1 MAFNTAAYLEKWEA
15 INDKMRDSHFLW
27 GSLFH
32 DGEWNQYMSLDVY
45 KIQQNQWDILKIAST
60 EICQVLQTTYN
71 IIYNNT
77 EYLLQ
82 LGLPES
88 ALDLIT
94 VESDYFSDFIRLD
107 LVINNNEIKILE
119 INSDTPSGWVEGSI
133 ANRILCEEIGCVSPN
148 NLEQLVEQAWR
159 KILQKYQIQ
168 ESETIY
174 FTAYNWHD
182 EDRETTQFFRRHCP
196 HKRTEF
202 VEIGKIIVTENG
214 VYSPTG
220 APIRFLYR
228 LYPLEYLDE
237 DVDATHQ
244 PIGRWLTRHIVEGR
258 IKIINPPS
266 AFIMQSK
273 AVMALIYQ
281 LFLEHSPLF
290 SNEEHRIIEQYF
302 LPTYFNPSIFIEQ
315 NQAFVAKPLW
325 GREGGGVT
333 IYDKNQRVIQEDRT
347 LYYYEQPK
355 IYQQFTPLPKLT
367 VGTWDGDYEGHLL
380 TGVFVVQGEP
390 AGVLLRIGEPII
402 GNLSMFCG
410 IAIEN

>member
-1 MAFNTAAYLEKWEA
+1 MTFNTAAYLERWET
-15 INDKMRDSHFLW
+15 INAKMEEAHFLW
-27 GSLFH
+27 ATLFQ
-32 DGEWNQYMSLDVY
+32 DGEWNQYMSLDVHQFSHSEWDA
-45 KIQQNQWDILKIAST
+45 IQLASKQ
-60 EICQVLQTTYN
+60 ICQVLQKTYQL
-71 IIYNNT
+71 IYNNT

-88 ALDLIT
+88 TLNLIT
-94 VESDYFSDFIRLD
+94 VESEYFSDFIRLD
-107 LVINNNEIKILE
+107 LAVNNAQIKILE
-119 INSDTPSGWVEGSI
+119 INSDTPSGWVEGSV
-133 ANRILCEEIGCVSPN
+133 ANKILCEEWGFNSPN
-148 NLEQLVEQAWR
+148 NLEQPVKKAWE
-159 KILQKYQIQ
+159 KILQRYAIQ
-168 ESETIY
+168 DTDTIY

-182 EDRETTQFFRRHCP
+182 EDRETTQFFRRQCP

-202 VEIGKIIVTENG
+202 VDIGKIIVTEDG
-214 VYSPTG
+214 VYSPSG

-237 DVDATHQ
+237 DRDATQQ
-244 PIGRWLTRHIVEGR
+244 PIGHWLIRHLVDGR
-258 IKIINPPS
+258 VKIINPPS

-290 SNEEHRIIEQYF
+290 SNEEHHIIERYF
-302 LPTYFNPSIFIEQ
+302 LPTYFEVSPFIKQ
-315 NQAFVAKPLW
+315 NQAFVAKPFW

-333 IYDKNQRVIQEDRT
+333 IYDKNQQIIQEDRT
-347 LYYYEQPK
+347 PYYWQQSK

-367 VGTWDGDYEGHLL
+367 VGTWDGDYTGHLL

-390 AGVLLRIGEPII
+390 AGMLLRVGEPIT

-410 IAIEN
+410 VTLKS

>member
-1 MAFNTAAYLEKWEA
+1 
-15 INDKMRDSHFLW
+15 
-27 GSLFH
+27 
-32 DGEWNQYMSLDVY
+32 
-45 KIQQNQWDILKIAST
+45 
-60 EICQVLQTTYN
+60 
-71 IIYNNT
+71 
-77 EYLLQ
+77 
-82 LGLPES
+82 
-88 ALDLIT
+88 
-94 VESDYFSDFIRLD
+94 
-107 LVINNNEIKILE
+107 
-119 INSDTPSGWVEGSI
+119 
-133 ANRILCEEIGCVSPN
+133 
-148 NLEQLVEQAWR
+148 
-159 KILQKYQIQ
+159 
-168 ESETIY
+168 
-174 FTAYNWHD
+174 
-182 EDRETTQFFRRHCP
+182 
-196 HKRTEF
+196 
-202 VEIGKIIVTENG
+202 
-214 VYSPTG
+214 
-220 APIRFLYR
+220 
-228 LYPLEYLDE
+228 
-237 DVDATHQ
+237 
-244 PIGRWLTRHIVEGR
+244 
-258 IKIINPPS
+258 
-266 AFIMQSK
+266 MQSK